1 MAHQLKVTASNI
13 IGLWFGADTPL
24 RQYKIQSNPV
34 LWDACLRAH
43 IGFVPPSGAASLDQY
58 RKSDKNAFARAVE
71 RELTPSATTALHEPV

>member
-1 MAHQLKVTASNI
+1 MKVTKSNI

-43 IGFVPPSGAASLDQY
+43 IGFTPPSGAASLDQY
-58 RKSDKNAFARAVE
+58 RKSDKNAFAEAVE
-71 RELTPSATTALHEPV
+71 RELAKATVNARSHQL

>member
-1 MAHQLKVTASNI
+1 MAHQMKVTKSNI

-43 IGFVPPSGAASLDQY
+43 IGFTPPSGAATLDQY
-58 RKSDKNAFARAVE
+58 RKSDKNAFAEAVE
-71 RELTPSATTALHEPV
+71 RELAKVNVRSHQL

>member
-1 MAHQLKVTASNI
+1 MAHQLKVTPSNI

-43 IGFVPPSGAASLDQY
+43 IGFLPPSGAASMDEY
-58 RKSDKNAFARAVE
+58 RKSDKVAFAQAVE
-71 RELTPSATTALHEPV
+71 CELTQSAANGIRQSV